1 MLGKPVLWVYVSS
14 WLAFLCVLHFL
25 GGFMKPQGSF
35 GRVLV
40 VLFLV

>member
-1 MLGKPVLWVYVSS
+1 MGNPGLWVHVSS
-14 WLAFLCVLHFL
+14 WLAFLCVLPFF